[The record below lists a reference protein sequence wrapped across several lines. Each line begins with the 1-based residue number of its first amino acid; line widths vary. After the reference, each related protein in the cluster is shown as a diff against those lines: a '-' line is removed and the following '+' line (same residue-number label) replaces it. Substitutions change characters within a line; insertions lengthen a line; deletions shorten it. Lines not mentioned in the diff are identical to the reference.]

1 MPVTLRNAYQGAVK
15 CEYAVRGRV
24 VARAMEAEAAG
35 KKVVY
40 CNIGNP
46 QSFHQ
51 KPLTFARQVLA
62 LCAYPSGL
70 MSTNLFPSDAKSR
83 ANRYMDGMAGRSSG
97 SYTHSAGIRQVRE
110 DVAEFIRKRDNDAP
124 CNPDDLF
131 LTDGAGPGAQML
143 VRLLIRGP
151 QDGMMV
157 PVPRYPLYSA
167 LLDLVNG
174 TRIDYFLDEKNG
186 WQFTKE
192 ELDRSYREAKSK
204 GVNVRALVIVNPGNP
219 TGQVM
224 SKESQQGV
232 VEFCAQHDIVLLA
245 DEVYQENIWAPNR
258 SFTSFKKIAHEMGK
272 TLELASLHSVSKGF
286 FGECGRRGGYVEMS
300 GFQQDVKDVLYKM
313 ASVNLCSNVDGQIT
327 MGVMCKP
334 PVQGEESHEL
344 FNRERNE
351 ILESLRR
358 RALIVGNTLAS
369 EGLECV
375 VPEGALYAFPR
386 VMLPEAFV
394 KKHGPNPDEAYC
406 LELLDKTGVVVVPG
420 AGFGQEE
427 GTFHFRTTLLPPEKD
442 LPEILGRVVEF
453 HSDLLRRYRS

>member
-1 MPVTLRNAYQGAVK
+1 MPVTLKNAYQGAVR

-46 QSFHQ
+46 QSFNQ

-62 LCAYPSGL
+62 LCAYPAL
-70 MSTNLFPSDAKSR
+70 MGSDLFPRDAKAR
-83 ANRYMDGMAGRSSG
+83 ASRYMDGMAGRSSG
-97 SYTHSAGIRQVRE
+97 SYTHSAGIRQIRE
-110 DVAEFIRKRDNDAP
+110 DVAAFITKRDKGAP
-124 CNPDDLF
+124 CNVDDLF

-151 QDGMMV
+151 EDGMMV

-174 TRIDYFLDEKNG
+174 TRVDYFLDEANG
-186 WQFTKE
+186 WQFSRE
-192 ELDRSYREAKSK
+192 ELEKSYAEARKK
-204 GVNVRALVIVNPGNP
+204 GINVRALVVVNPGNP

-224 SKESQQGV
+224 SKESQKGI
-232 VEFCAQHDIVLLA
+232 VEFCATHDIVLIA
-245 DEVYQENIWAPNR
+245 DEVYQENIWAPHR
-258 SFTSFKKIAHEMGK
+258 SFTSFKSVAHEMNK
-272 TLELASLHSVSKGF
+272 KLEIASLHSVSKGF

-300 GFQQDVKDVLYKM
+300 GFSQEVKDILYKM
-313 ASVNLCSNVDGQIT
+313 ASVNLCSNVDGQVT
-327 MGVMCKP
+327 VGVMCNP
-334 PVQGEESHEL
+334 PIPGEESYEL
-344 FNRERNE
+344 FNQERTE

-358 RALIVGNTLAS
+358 RATIVGKALS
-369 EGLECV
+369 GEGLECV

-386 VMLPEAFV
+386 VFLPPAFV
-394 KKHGPNPDEAYC
+394 QKYKANPDEAYC

-420 AGFGQEE
+420 AGFGQVE

-442 LPEILGRVVEF
+442 LPDILGKVVDF
-453 HSDLLRRYRS
+453 HRDLLRRYA